1 MSRFNQETGMI
12 SMKTILAALIVVFS
26 LGAVQTA
33 SAACQSKKCPPS
45 AALEAVGQR
54 IAEECGCDPND
65 KSSRKPYAKCVQN
78 VTKAA
83 KADGTL
89 TGPCA
94 AAARKCAL
102 VSTCGKPGKVV
113 CCQQKRNGSEKASI
127 APQAK
132 CEKKGVAC
140 LAFTSAFDGCDG
152 SGNCATTTSTS
163 TSSTSSSS
171 TSSTMSTPTT
181 TSSST
186 TTATIF
192 EGCGNGVR
200 EDPPETCDDNN
211 NDDDDACPADCII
224 DACDPNVGTDF
235 TATVSFAS
243 PGSQSLGALEIVVD
257 YPEGKV
263 VIPGVADVS
272 GSVDELASGTF
283 IQNDQEHNLKT
294 AYLASSPFGA
304 APGQLQRI
312 HFETCGGQNAPTA
325 GEFGCK
331 VLSAGAPLT
340 APEPGA
346 PVAGVTCS
354 ISLP

>member
-1 MSRFNQETGMI
+1 MSRFTNETGMI
-12 SMKTILAALIVVFS
+12 AMKTMYAVLILTFS
-26 LGAVQTA
+26 LGAAQTTF
-33 SAACQSKKCPPS
+33 AACQSKKCPAS
-45 AALEAVGQR
+45 AALEEVAQR
-54 IAEECGCDPND
+54 IADECGCDPSA
-65 KSSRKPYAKCVQN
+65 KSSRKPYTKCVKT
-78 VTKAA
+78 VTKEA

-94 AAARKCAL
+94 AAAKKCAL
-102 VSTCGKPGKVV
+102 LSTCGKPGTVV
-113 CCQQKRNGSEKASI
+113 CCQQKSNGQEKASI

-171 TSSTMSTPTT
+171 TSSTTSLPTT

-186 TTATIF
+186 TSTTIF
-192 EGCGNGVR
+192 PGCGDGTR

-224 DACDPNVGTDF
+224 DSCDPNLGTDF

-243 PGSQSLGALEIVVD
+243 PESQSLGALELVVD

-272 GSVDELASGTF
+272 GEVEQIAAGTF

-304 APGQLQRI
+304 APGQLQKI
-312 HFETCGGQNAPTA
+312 HFETCAGQNAPTA

-331 VLSAGAPLT
+331 VLSAGASLT
-340 APEPGA
+340 APDPGA
-346 PVAGVTCS
+346 PVEGVTCS